1 MIKNKLFVMDTNVF
15 VDAHR
20 RYYAF
25 DIAPGFWDKL
35 LICAGLKQVVTIK
48 QVLND
53 LKKGHDPIDK
63 KRPDKLAIWTQDKFK
78 PFIMETD
85 DENVVSAYTDI
96 VNWVHANPIYP
107 YSSKYE
113 FMNISDIWVIAYAK
127 AIKATLVTGE
137 NKIKTISKI
146 PIPAVCKQFNVEF
159 IDTFDM
165 LRRLEVTLS

>member
-63 KRPDKLAIWTQDKFK
+63 KGLI
-78 PFIMETD
+78 
-85 DENVVSAYTDI
+85 N
-96 VNWVHANPIYP
+96 
-107 YSSKYE
+107 
-113 FMNISDIWVIAYAK
+113 
-127 AIKATLVTGE
+127 
-137 NKIKTISKI
+137 
-146 PIPAVCKQFNVEF
+146 
-159 IDTFDM
+159 
-165 LRRLEVTLS
+165 